1 MERSTSFIPE
11 AVLMLLLKSIV
22 SWAASADRMV
32 PGGCLPETWDPACE
46 I

>member
-11 AVLMLLLKSIV
+11 AVLMLLLNTIV

-32 PGGCLPETWDPACE
+32 PGGCSPETWDPACE